1 MNPAGLTPWKI
12 TRWGGEAD
20 WDDVTQIPNGLAL
33 KARNARFRAESV
45 ACRFGRKNTMSYA
58 TAADV
63 TGLECLNVLGA
74 YAKQVPL
81 VWLSTGGAGGTGI
94 LLEESP
100 PGSGTLVPLTP
111 PFSLP
116 GTSHLM
122 AAQAFNREYMT
133 VTDMFNGLALPMVLD
148 GPTGNFTPVSQNT
161 PGALWQPAMNYFAG
175 DLVRTTANAQRWFL
189 ASNTGISGVN
199 EPSWPVLD
207 GYFEGALPHNAF
219 VVDNAG
225 ANHITWTEWTPGIAA
240 YVPAPEAPEQ
250 ILSVKGQAGA
260 PAGTIGNALDVYVSV
275 AYENANGESIWTLPI
290 KFSNTA
296 NNDVLEVFFQQN
308 GENPGPVVP
317 AVFGAAGYGGP
328 RMPRWFMGLFFPLVG
343 GTPQV
348 DITTDPLISWPSPFA
363 CMNVY
368 VASVAHGAGAPTAFK
383 LYAALTSPTAPV
395 VITAI
400 SGSGA
405 HAQLTVSTAALTDLE
420 FLGESGKR
428 NLIVLR
434 TDYNDSLSP
443 ADPGATLSAQFLGSF
458 SANITAISRNMTG
471 LVTAELDD
479 ITQLAIGQNLFVAN
493 ASDPTLDGGAFQLL
507 TLIPGVLPAG
517 GVTWQTGVMSATTGS
532 AQGTIATVPGPPPV
546 VVVPPGYNDALD
558 VIALTVAGAGV
569 AGPYTWIDAAIPP
582 AIFSTVVTACSA
594 ANGGI
599 VLNVKDPSGISL
611 GSVVILASIPSPLN
625 NLNGLQFGVAAIT
638 GNTVLLAD
646 ITNSTGAL
654 TNIAGSLTVQQV
666 LPTAQPPSAENL
678 TIANITALRLLANGQ
693 VIAQVDDASFVA
705 PGMRVAVFNSGDG
718 TLDRQIGELQTVVPA
733 AVGNGGTISWQSTIL
748 GAPFTAAP
756 NTGVLIAAPGIIL
769 NFDDNTLADS
779 SDVTSQLTAI
789 GAPKSI
795 DIAFSESQNR
805 MVYTPGGASTHYFSN
820 IGDAENIQSPDGILA
835 VNDNDG
841 YPTIC
846 FREMQNGELL
856 SLKENGGYAITPSD
870 LPPAQWGVGNR
881 WRKRGPVGPDAA
893 KVAKDFMIL
902 FSRRTGPYR
911 YFEGELTWIGHEKQA
926 TWDTVNWDAS
936 REVSIEID
944 EDNHRVFFLLP
955 LNGST
960 TCNSVQCLDY
970 SMGWQDPLIVML
982 DGSVKP
988 NRYARRWS
996 SWPLACR
1003 KMRAMQR
1010 TLAVPVDSRINKFQP
1025 LFGIAAGTLALPH
1038 SFVQMEVPDLYADD
1052 TFAGGAAAG
1061 IDFQYL
1067 PAFARSMPAA
1077 GQSPATGAGILSW
1090 EMVTGRARGNGAMVM
1105 TQTTD
1110 DPTFGVAATKVP
1122 SVALTVPVG
1131 KTAGTPIKFAKSLG
1145 EVMEKELLSLNFNNA
1160 AAAGNWAELHEITI
1174 WAKEKYPCRPA
1185 ESSAV

>member
-1 MNPAGLTPWKI
+1 
-12 TRWGGEAD
+12 
-20 WDDVTQIPNGLAL
+20 
-33 KARNARFRAESV
+33 
-45 ACRFGRKNTMSYA
+45 MSYA
-58 TAADV
+58 TPADI
-63 TGLECLNVLGA
+63 TGMECLNVLGA
-74 YAKQVPL
+74 YAKQIPL

-94 LLEESP
+94 LLKESP
-100 PGSGTLVPLTP
+100 AGSGTLVPLTP
-111 PFSLP
+111 PFALP
-116 GTSHLM
+116 GSSHLM

-133 VTDMFNGLALPMVLD
+133 ITDMFNGLALPMVLD
-148 GPTGNFTPVSQNT
+148 GPTGNFTPVSQNA
-161 PGALWQPAMNYFAG
+161 PGALWLPATNYFAG
-175 DLVRTTANAQRWFL
+175 DLVRTSGNARRWFL
-189 ASNTGISGVN
+189 ASNAGISGVN
-199 EPSWPVLD
+199 EPNWPTFD
-207 GYFEGALPHNAF
+207 GYFQGTAFTASF

-225 ANHITWTEWTPGIAA
+225 PNQISWTEWTPGITA

-250 ILSVKGQAGA
+250 ILSIKGEAGA
-260 PAGTIGNALDVYVSV
+260 PGGTIGNGLDVYVAI
-275 AYENANGESIWTLPI
+275 AYENANGESIWTVPI
-290 KFSNTA
+290 VYSNTA
-296 NNDVLEVFFQQN
+296 ANDVLEVFFQKN
-308 GENPGPVVP
+308 GEVPGPVVP
-317 AVFGAAGYGGP
+317 ATYGAAGYGGP
-328 RMPRWFMGLFFPLVG
+328 RMPSWLASIFFPLVG
-343 GTPQV
+343 GTPAV
-348 DITTDPLISWPSPFA
+348 DPSTDPLIAWPAAFA

-368 VASVAHGAGAPTAFK
+368 VASVAHSAAAPTTYK
-383 LYAALTSPTAPV
+383 LYAAAQSPGAPV
-395 VITAI
+395 IITAI
-400 SGSGA
+400 SGTGA
-405 HAQLTVSTAALTDLE
+405 HTQLTVSTAPLTGLL

-428 NLIVLR
+428 NLVVLR
-434 TDYNDSLSP
+434 DDYNDSLSP
-443 ADPGATLSAQFLGSF
+443 ADPGAVLSAQFLGSF
-458 SANITAISRNMTG
+458 SANITAIARNGAG

-479 ITQLAIGQNLFVAN
+479 ITQLAVGQELFVAN
-493 ASDPTLDGGAFQLL
+493 ASDATLDGGAFALL
-507 TLIPGVLPAG
+507 SIVPSVLPAG
-517 GVTWQTGVMSATTGS
+517 AVTWQTSTMSGTTGS
-532 AQGTIATVPGPPPV
+532 AQGTITTVPGPPPV
-546 VVVPPGYNDALD
+546 VVLPPGYNDALD
-558 VIALTVAGAGV
+558 VVALTVAGAGT
-569 AGPYTWIDAAIPP
+569 AGPFTWIPEAIPA
-582 AIFSTVVTACSA
+582 AIFSTVVTSCTA

-599 VLNVKDPSGISL
+599 TLNVKDPSGISL
-611 GSVVILASIPSPLN
+611 GDIVILGSIPAPLN
-625 NLNGLQFGVAAIT
+625 NLDGVQFGVAAIT

-646 ITNSTGAL
+646 ITTSTGSV
-654 TNIAGSLTVQQV
+654 TNINGTLTVQQV
-666 LPTAQPPSAENL
+666 LPTAQPPSAFNL

-693 VIAQVDDASFVA
+693 VIATVDDASFVA
-705 PGMRVAVFNSGDG
+705 PGMRIAAFSTGDA
-718 TLDRQIGELQTVVPA
+718 TLDRQIGELQTVTPA
-733 AVGNGGTISWQSTIL
+733 LVGNGGVVTWQSTIL
-748 GAPFTAAP
+748 GAPFTGTA
-756 NTGVLIAAPGIIL
+756 GVLIGAPGIIL

-779 SDVTSQLTAI
+779 GADSGDVTSQLTAI

-805 MVYTPGGASTHYFSN
+805 VVYTPGGASTHYFSN

-856 SLKENGGYAITPSD
+856 SLKENGGFAITPSD

-881 WRKRGPVGPDAA
+881 WRKRGPVGPDAC

-955 LNGST
+955 LNGAT
-960 TCNSVQCLDY
+960 TCNTVMCLDY

-988 NRYARRWS
+988 NRYSRRWS
-996 SWPLACR
+996 TWPLACR
-1003 KMRAMQR
+1003 KVRYMQR
-1010 TLAVPVDSRINKFQP
+1010 TLAVKVDPRINKFQP
-1025 LFGIAAGTLALPH
+1025 LFGIAAGTLNLAASL
-1038 SFVQMEVPDLYADD
+1038 VQMEVPDSYQDD
-1052 TFAGGAAAG
+1052 SFTGGAAVG

-1145 EVMEKELLSLNFNNA
+1145 EVMEKELFSLNFNNA
-1160 AAAGNWAELHEITI
+1160 AVAGSWAELHEITI
-1174 WAKEKYPCRPA
+1174 WSKEKYPCRPA
-1185 ESSAV
+1185 ESSGV